1 MLSVGI
7 NENFSDGD
15 LFELVINRPRLNAD
29 QQKPSPIL
37 NSMSEEILRLS
48 GFYQIHFG
56 DWLVKPGGT
65 IVSKE
70 VDDVDSETDA
80 LIFAEIK

>member
-7 NENFSDGD
+7 NENCSDGD

-37 NSMSEEILRLS
+37 NSMSEEIPRLS
-48 GFYQIHFG
+48 GFTKYI
-56 DWLVKPGGT
+56 
-65 IVSKE
+65 
-70 VDDVDSETDA
+70 SE
-80 LIFAEIK
+80 IG